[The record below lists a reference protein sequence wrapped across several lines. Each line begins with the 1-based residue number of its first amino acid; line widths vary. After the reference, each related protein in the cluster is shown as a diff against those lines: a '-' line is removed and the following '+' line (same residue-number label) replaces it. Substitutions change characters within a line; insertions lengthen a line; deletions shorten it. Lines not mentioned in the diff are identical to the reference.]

1 MKESLFSLHS
11 PIIVIGMH
19 RSGTSMV
26 TGMLTAMGV
35 FMHPNMRPPAPG
47 EMLEVPNEQRRRD
60 GYGEAELFRL
70 LNERIMERSGATW
83 DDVQPFLDRR
93 DTPWMTR
100 TSVLMMQN
108 HVKRRLYPDFLDHM
122 PEWSSGPWGW
132 KDPRSSLLLPY
143 WLQVFPQARILHV
156 RRDPEAIARSLI
168 RRAPDSEQEPVTA
181 SVARS
186 AWLKSLGRRLVLNPS
201 GVAASVGM
209 RLGLRPRHHGT
220 KGSITDRDYCL
231 HLTDQYVQECLK
243 FRSHGDRYLEIA
255 YEDVLQDPASMA
267 LRMAQFAGL
276 PDSAFR
282 ILQAAHFVQLPRS
295 QAILRA
301 RALEPRDVVKT

>member
-1 MKESLFSLHS
+1 MKNALLSVQS

-47 EMLEVPNEQRRRD
+47 EMLEVPDEQRRRD

-70 LNERIMERSGATW
+70 LNETIMERSGATW

-93 DTPWMTR
+93 DSAWMTR
-100 TSVLMMQN
+100 TSVLMMRN
-108 HVKRRLYPDFLDHM
+108 HLQRRIQSDFLDHM
-122 PEWSSGPWGW
+122 PEWSSGHWGW

-156 RRDPEAIARSLI
+156 RRNPEAIACSLI
-168 RRAPDSEQEPVTA
+168 RRAPDSEQDSGAAQV
-181 SVARS
+181 SRS
-186 AWLKSLGRRLVLNPS
+186 MWLKSMGRRMVLNPI
-201 GVAASVGM
+201 GVAASVGE
-209 RLGLRPRHHGT
+209 RLGLGSRSGGT
-220 KGSITDRDYCL
+220 RGSITDPAYCL

-243 FRSHGDRYLEIA
+243 YRSYGNRYMEIA

-267 LRMAQFAGL
+267 LRMAQFVGL

-295 QAILRA
+295 QAVLRA
-301 RALEPRDVVKT
+301 RALERSDMVTR